1 MAQSLLYHAG
11 GRNTKKGPSVS
22 TEFGCFFLG
31 RFQRLS
37 EIFGEMCVKEVATC
51 GFSTGSPGDFAFFF
65 RSRQTQMG
73 MLGSLASLA
82 MHQRKVGRAM

>member
-1 MAQSLLYHAG
+1 
-11 GRNTKKGPSVS
+11 
-22 TEFGCFFLG
+22 
-31 RFQRLS
+31 
-37 EIFGEMCVKEVATC
+37 MCVKEVATC

-65 RSRQTQMG
+65 SRQTQMG